1 MIVALRKMWTNWWSR
16 PARRNLAAWTLL
28 GLCAMILSSVLVAGF
43 GALARRSEN
52 IRLSASGRADHPSYG
67 NRLDPLIAGVADD
80 QMPPHWD
87 WRLLKAMVE
96 KESSYNPKAL
106 SAGGAVGLGQ
116 LLPKTAHS
124 LGLSRRQFYDP
135 EENLTA
141 AARYLRI
148 QYDRYHAVSDDAPVW
163 LRTRLAIASYN
174 AGAARVRAVVKVRGE
189 RGWSRISRDLPVS
202 TVRHVNTIVDKLY
215 PRFVD
220 LHSNSFRPRI
230 GNWKSSLRFFG
241 DVQ

>member
-1 MIVALRKMWTNWWSR
+1 MPNT
-16 PARRNLAAWTLL
+16 AR
-28 GLCAMILSSVLVAGF
+28 
-43 GALARRSEN
+43 
-52 IRLSASGRADHPSYG
+52 
-67 NRLDPLIAGVADD
+67 
-80 QMPPHWD
+80 
-87 WRLLKAMVE
+87 
-96 KESSYNPKAL
+96 
-106 SAGGAVGLGQ
+106 
-116 LLPKTAHS
+116 S

-135 EENLTA
+135 EKNLTA

-189 RGWSRISRDLPVS
+189 RSWSRISRELPVS

-220 LHSNSFRPRI
+220 LHSNSFRPRPATQT
-230 GNWKSSLRFFG
+230 KSSQALCGPLCDEWRRSAPHSG
-241 DVQ
+241 PYR